1 MNESVT
7 GAGAVA
13 AAATEAMPAPRNGTP
28 TGTLPAGPPGPLPGG
43 SGRLGRPDVAIRHL
57 RAFLAVAD
65 TLNFTQAAELT
76 GTTQPSLTRTIRRLE
91 EALGTRLLNRTTRTV
106 TLSPAGDRL
115 RAELLL
121 LLPRLENALT
131 ARPAEARL
139 RLGFTWMLPE
149 GWMQDALLSFEEQTG
164 SSVELVRRD
173 EPFAGVDRGVV
184 DVALLRGGA
193 PASGMHTLL
202 LCSEAQVAAVAR
214 GTELAR
220 RQSVRWDELADH
232 PLVRNVVSGT
242 VRPELWP
249 PDRRPRTAVACGNF
263 DEWLEAVA
271 AGRGVGIVPE
281 SAARRGLH
289 PGVRFLRIPDAP
301 AVPLLLAHPRQGAHP
316 QAAHFAALVRASFAE
331 TVTHT
336 AQLHSEHRPLPVH

>member
-7 GAGAVA
+7 GTGETTGSGRAS
-13 AAATEAMPAPRNGTP
+13 TEAPVGTR

-43 SGRLGRPDVAIRHL
+43 SGRPGRPDVAIRHL

-65 TLNFTQAAELT
+65 TLNFTQAAEAT

-106 TLSPAGDRL
+106 ALTPGGERL
-115 RAELLL
+115 RSELLL

-131 ARPAEARL
+131 TRPAETRI
-139 RLGFTWMLPE
+139 RLGFTWMLPD
-149 GWMQDALLSFEEQTG
+149 GWMQDALASFEEQTG
-164 SSVELVRRD
+164 AGVELVRRD

-184 DVALLRGGA
+184 DLALLRGDA
-193 PASGMHTLL
+193 PASGMHTVL
-202 LCSEAQVAAVAR
+202 LCSEAQVAAAAR
-214 GTELAR
+214 GSELAR
-220 RQSVRWDELADH
+220 RQSVRWAELADH
-232 PLVRNVVSGT
+232 SLVRNVVSGT

-249 PDRRPRTAVACGNF
+249 ATHRPRTAVACGNF

-289 PGVRFLRIPDAP
+289 PNVRFLRIPDAP
-301 AVPLLLAHPRQGAHP
+301 SVPLVLTYPRQGAHP
-316 QAAHFAALVRASFAE
+316 LAARFAALVQDSFAA

-336 AQLHSEHRPLPVH
+336 VQFHSRQGALPVP